1 MLDISTRKIV
11 RVIFLCR
18 EYGPDSTQLSDY
30 ISGLNE
36 DEGIELVALMWI
48 GRDTFDAD
56 ELDEALATARAEASA
71 PTEKY
76 LSGIPG
82 LAEYLEA
89 GMEALGI
96 DVADAE
102 DHFRDER

>member
-1 MLDISTRKIV
+1 MLNISTGKVV

-18 EYGPDSTQLSDY
+18 AYGPDSKHLSDY

-36 DEGIELVALMWI
+36 DEQISLVALMWV
-48 GRDTFDAD
+48 GRETYSAD
-56 ELDEALATARAEASA
+56 ELEEAMETARIEATA

-82 LAEYLEA
+82 LAEYLED
-89 GMEALGI
+89 GLDALGI

-102 DHFRDER
+102 DHM